1 MGKRS
6 CFQDPTVELMDMK
19 PNTVLND
26 LPDDLC
32 LVPSAS
38 VRKAWHLSGT
48 TEWRMERSGE
58 LQPIRIGR
66 RKFYR
71 LSDLRRFLDQAA
83 KKPPFAVPWR

>member
-1 MGKRS
+1 
-6 CFQDPTVELMDMK
+6 MDMK
-19 PNTVLND
+19 SNTVLND
-26 LPDDLC
+26 LPDDLR

-38 VRKAWHLSGT
+38 VRKAWHLSAT

-71 LSDLRRFLDQAA
+71 LSDLRSFLDQAA
-83 KKPPFAVPWR
+83 KNPPFEVPWRQ